1 MKQCLYASRALRAF
15 TADDLEDLLRAARD
29 SNHARQLTG
38 LLVYGHGGFVQVVEG
53 PEAEVDALFARIARD
68 PRHEVLMHT
77 TRAIERR
84 HFPEWE
90 MGYRRI
96 DVSAAHA
103 VPGFSALFEEGFE
116 PGDVPGLDALAC
128 DLINSLRRAAL
139 AQADTATA

>member
-15 TADDLEDLLRAARD
+15 TAEELEELLRLARE

-77 TRAIERR
+77 TRSIEGR
-84 HFPEWE
+84 HFPEWQ
-90 MGYRRI
+90 MGYRRL
-96 DVSAAHA
+96 DAAGAGA
-103 VPGFSALFEEGFE
+103 VPGFSALFEEGVK
-116 PGDVPGLDALAC
+116 PGEVPGLDALAC
-128 DLINSLRRAAL
+128 DLINSLRKAAL
-139 AQADTATA
+139 APTATATA